1 MVEIKEEDY
10 KKVKKYL
17 EAYVELLKFDIEKLH
32 DEDIDIKEKMEKAT
46 NLIEKKVYAQELIE
60 KI

>member
-17 EAYVELLKFDIEKLH
+17 EAYVELLEIDIEKLH
-32 DEDIDIKEKMEKAT
+32 DENLGLKEKMEKAGLMIT
-46 NLIEKKVYAQELIE
+46 DKVYAQELLERI
-60 KI
+60 

>member
-17 EAYVELLKFDIEKLH
+17 EAYVELLEVDIEKLH
-32 DEDIDIKEKMEKAT
+32 DEDLGLKEKMEKAF
-46 NLIEKKVYAQELIE
+46 LMISDKVYAQELLERI
-60 KI
+60 

>member
-17 EAYVELLKFDIEKLH
+17 EAYVELLEVDIEKLH
-32 DEDIDIKEKMEKAT
+32 DENLGLKEKVEKAGLMIT
-46 NLIEKKVYAQELIE
+46 DKVYAQELLERI
-60 KI
+60 